1 MSKKI
6 SEINKKFPALFYEK
20 NEEVSEERNFNTNQL
35 EKYGILNFIIEVTQI
50 ANASINEVL
59 ELPIAT
65 TFILANY
72 SKDKNKYEIDEMKRW
87 KTKK

>member
-6 SEINKKFPALFYEK
+6 SEINKKFPSLFYEK
-20 NEEVSEERNFNTNQL
+20 NEEVSEERNSNTNQL

-50 ANASINEVL
+50 ANTSVNEVL

-65 TFILANY
+65 TLILANY